1 MRGDVDITPDRR
13 TEPGLAVV
21 DVAAGSVPGEYPSSA
36 WAVSAREMAD
46 AIWLVHQQQRHG
58 GVAAGGRSAG
68 SGTPSA
74 TGAAAP
80 SSAPI
85 ADVPSDSPRQS
96 SATTPDPAATPE
108 SPEHVDMSVRSVT
121 SPAGSGGYHLAVPLP
136 PVDREIP
143 RALRPLR
150 QTMSSTHDQV
160 LDEIATAERALVD
173 RRWLPVVE
181 AAEERRWDVVL
192 VVDDGPSMALWRSTV
207 AKFVAVLE
215 RQGAFRN
222 VHIRLFSDDGDDGRI
237 VLRTA
242 AGAPRHSISDLFDPT
257 DRRVVLVLTDGAC
270 AAWRSGAASEAL
282 CGWGRSLPIAV
293 VHLLPW
299 SMWWTTGFRTHR
311 LRFRAHDGGAANR
324 RLAWHAQASLVD
336 PLYDDVRD
344 AVPIPILGLGARWL
358 GPWSRL
364 VTGTASG
371 WTDLPAILCGP
382 AVVDPAPDI
391 ERPVKPAAL
400 VAAAR
405 AAVTPETFELAKYLA
420 AAPLTLDVML
430 GVQQSLL
437 PMSNVANLSEFLASG
452 LVEPIRAP
460 EMNATSVVFEFRFGV
475 REELLAAG
483 RRGTTAFVMRLVERL
498 MAPGVP
504 EARGFGYTLDRE
516 PVESADRT
524 VTKFGQFLMSIEAA
538 ALGAMSG
545 SHLAAARDLRRKL
558 VAVGAGP
565 DPGRPARHT
574 GAIESTTTDDSSTLG
589 YGPGMTSGVDPNTGR
604 VGASVSGWR
613 SGIRESRARA
623 EVPPVVIRGGVPPR
637 NPHFTGRADLLRQL
651 HERLVPG
658 ATAAVLPQTLH
669 GLGGVGKSQLA
680 VEYAY
685 RHGEDYDIIWWI
697 PAEHPVQIQ
706 SALVELGERLDLGVG
721 REVNVAVGVVLD
733 ALRGSTGGH
742 TISPNWLLVYDNAED
757 PEAVMN
763 FLPTGGPGRIL
774 VTSRNSQ
781 WHNLARPLEVDVFQR
796 WESIEL
802 LRRREPDLT
811 DRDADALA
819 DALGDLPLAIE
830 QAAAWRAETGMPAEE
845 YIELLIDKQ
854 AEILSLQRP
863 LDYPKPVAA
872 AWNLSL
878 DNLLANNPTALQI
891 LQLCA
896 FVAPEPIPRTMFTA
910 RGVSVT
916 PDLDYALRDRVRLN
930 QAIRDINR
938 YALARI
944 DHRTNSIQMHRLV
957 QAVLIGRMTEEQQQ
971 VMRHGAHLLLAANTP
986 RQPDD
991 PMEWD
996 KYSQLYPHI
1005 TASNAIQCEDQDV
1018 RELLYNTAKF
1028 LYFWGEFQ
1036 TSRNLSQQI
1045 YDVLVE
1051 NVGADHVHT
1060 LRVGRW
1066 LGFMLWVAGDYQ
1078 KAAEFNDRLLGTHRR
1093 VLGDAHEDTID
1104 AYVSVAGDRRARGDF
1119 TSALELSRTIYEQC
1133 VRQFGDA
1140 EPLTLNAAHN
1150 LSVSLRLSGLFTE
1163 ARDLDERT
1171 WRQKTETFG
1180 ADHPLSLLTQ
1190 VGLALD
1196 LRELGDW
1203 REAGVVHEEI
1213 VAKYRGAHGDLHTH
1227 TLHAI
1232 RIQAGMR
1239 HKAGDYAGATA
1250 AADEA
1255 FAGLSRRYGLDHP
1268 ETMAAALSRAI
1279 NLRQSSDLEAA
1290 HQVATDLVQRY
1301 RRTLGDGHPHTLS
1314 GCSCL
1319 AIICRLRSRPD
1330 EARAL
1335 NEEALRGLTDRFG
1348 ADHPATIVAAVNL
1361 ASDLL
1366 VLGEV
1371 QAAYDQDMVTTARLE
1386 RVMGPD
1392 HPTTLAGKVNLAQD
1406 LRVLG
1411 RLAEASSLRADIVA
1425 RTAARLG
1432 ASHPAVE
1439 EFSNPYL
1446 RANCDID
1453 PMPL

>member
-1 MRGDVDITPDRR
+1 M
-13 TEPGLAVV
+13 V
-21 DVAAGSVPGEYPSSA
+21 DVAAGSVPGAEPPSG

-46 AIWLVHQQQRHG
+46 AIWLVDQQQRYG
-58 GVAAGGRSAG
+58 GVAAGGPSAG
-68 SGTPSA
+68 SGSSAA
-74 TGAAAP
+74 TGEAAAP
-80 SSAPI
+80 LPAPI
-85 ADVPSDSPRQS
+85 VDDPSDSVRQS
-96 SATTPDPAATPE
+96 SATTPEPADNPE
-108 SPEHVDMSVRSVT
+108 SPDHVDVSVRSVT
-121 SPAGSGGYHLAVPLP
+121 SQAGSRGYHLAVPLP
-136 PVDREIP
+136 PVDRAIP

-150 QTMSSTHDQV
+150 QTISSAHGQV
-160 LDEIATAERALVD
+160 LDEVATAERALVD
-173 RRWLPVVE
+173 PRWLPVVE

-207 AKFVAVLE
+207 AKFVEVLK

-222 VHIRLFSDDGDDGRI
+222 VHIRLFSDDGTDGRV

-242 AGAPRHSISDLFDPT
+242 AGGSRHPISDLFDPT
-257 DRRVVLVLTDGAC
+257 DRRVVLVVTDGAS
-270 AAWRSGAASEAL
+270 AAWRSGAASDAL
-282 CGWGRSLPIAV
+282 CRWGRSLPVAV

-311 LRFRAHDGGAANR
+311 LRFRVHDGRAANR
-324 RLAWHAQASLVD
+324 RMAWQAQASLVD

-382 AVVDPAPDI
+382 AAVDPSSDL
-391 ERPVKPAAL
+391 ERSDDPAAL

-437 PMSNVANLSEFLASG
+437 PTSNVANLSEFLASG

-460 EMNATSVVFEFRFGV
+460 DLNNTSVVFEFRFGV

-483 RRGTTAFVMRLVERL
+483 RRATTAFVMRLVERL
-498 MAPGVP
+498 MAPGAP
-504 EARGFGYTLDRE
+504 EARGFGYPLDRE
-516 PVESADRT
+516 PDESADRT
-524 VTKFGQFLMSIEAA
+524 VTTFGQFLMRIEAA

-545 SHLAAARDLRRKL
+545 NHLAAARDLRQKL

-565 DPGRPARHT
+565 VPGRPIPHT

-589 YGPGMTSGVDPNTGR
+589 YGPGMTSGVDPSTGR
-604 VGASVSGWR
+604 VGPSVPGWR
-613 SGIRESRARA
+613 SGIREPRARA

-637 NPHFTGRADLLRQL
+637 NPNFTGREDLLRQL

-685 RHGEDYDIIWWI
+685 RHAEDYDIIWWI

-733 ALRGSTGGH
+733 ALRGSAGGH
-742 TISPNWLLVYDNAED
+742 TISPNWLLVFDNAED
-757 PEAVMN
+757 PEAVMT

-781 WHNLARPLEVDVFQR
+781 WHHLARPLEVDVFER
-796 WESIEL
+796 EESIEL

-830 QAAAWRAETGMPAEE
+830 QAAAWRAETGMPAAE
-845 YIELLIDKQ
+845 YIELLMEKQ
-854 AEILSLQRP
+854 GEILSLQRP

-878 DNLLANNPTALQI
+878 ENLQANNPTALQI

-896 FVAPEPIPRTMFTA
+896 FVAPEPIPRTMFSNA
-910 RGVSVT
+910 RSVSVT
-916 PDLDYALRDRVRLN
+916 RDLDYALRDRLRLN
-930 QAIRDINR
+930 QSIRDINR

-957 QAVLIGRMTEEQQQ
+957 QAVLIGQMTEEQQQ
-971 VMRHGAHLLLAANTP
+971 VMRHGAHLLLAANDP
-986 RQPDD
+986 RVPDD
-991 PMEWD
+991 PTEWD

-1005 TASNAIQCEDQDV
+1005 TASNAIQCDDQDV

-1036 TSRNLSQQI
+1036 TSRNLCQQI
-1045 YDVLVE
+1045 YDHLVE
-1051 NVGADHVHT
+1051 TVGANHLHT

-1066 LGFMLWVAGDYQ
+1066 LGFMLWVAGDFQ
-1078 KAAEFNDRLLGTHRR
+1078 KAAEFNDRLLATHVA
-1093 VLGDAHEDTID
+1093 VLGDSHEDTID
-1104 AYVSVAGDRRARGDF
+1104 AYASVAGDRRARGDF
-1119 TSALELSRTIYEQC
+1119 TGALELSRTIYEQC
-1133 VRQFGDA
+1133 VRLFGDS

-1150 LSVSLRLSGLFTE
+1150 LGVSLRLSGLFAE
-1163 ARDLDERT
+1163 ALELDERT
-1171 WRQKTETFG
+1171 WRQKAETYG
-1180 ADHPLSLLTQ
+1180 TDHPLSLLTQ

-1203 REAGVVHEEI
+1203 QEARRIHEEI
-1213 VAKYRGAHGDLHTH
+1213 VAKYRQAHGDLHTN
-1227 TLHAI
+1227 TLRAI

-1239 HKAGDYAGATA
+1239 HKAGDYDGATQ

-1255 FAGLSRRYGLDHP
+1255 FAGLSRRFGPDHP
-1268 ETMAAALSRAI
+1268 ETIAAALCQAI
-1279 NLRQSSDLEAA
+1279 NHRQSADLDTA
-1290 HQVATDLVQRY
+1290 HEVATDVVERY
-1301 RRTLGDGHPHTLS
+1301 RRTLGEGHPHTL
-1314 GCSCL
+1314 GGYACL

-1335 NEEALRGLTDRFG
+1335 NEEAFRGLGDRFG
-1348 ADHPATIVAAVNL
+1348 PDHPATIVAAINL

-1366 VLGEV
+1366 VLGEI
-1371 QAAYDQDMVTTARLE
+1371 QAAYDLDLVTTERLD

-1411 RLAEASSLRADIVA
+1411 RLEDASALRADVVA
-1425 RTAARLG
+1425 RNE
-1432 ASHPAVE
+1432 V
-1439 EFSNPYL
+1439 
-1446 RANCDID
+1446 
-1453 PMPL
+1453 